1 MKRIKKIV
9 CPYCGSVAVLR
20 DGKYVYGDRTKGE
33 RLYVCSNYPNCDS
46 YVGVHKG
53 TSIPLGMLANS
64 ELRNKRIRAHKLF
77 DSIWKNKLMSKKEA
91 YRWMEYFMGV
101 SENDAHIG
109 KFSDYR
115 CEELMKKCKEILS
128 NNHIGVA

>member
-1 MKRIKKIV
+1 MKKPKKIV
-9 CPYCGSVAVLR
+9 CPYCGSIAVLR
-20 DGKYVYGDRTKGE
+20 DGEYVYSGRAKGE
-33 RLYVCSNYPNCDS
+33 KLYVCSMYPECNA

-53 TSIPLGMLANS
+53 TNIPLGTLANS

-91 YRWMEYFMGV
+91 YRWMEYSMGLIK
-101 SENDAHIG
+101 SDAHIA

-115 CEELMKKCKEILS
+115 CEELMKKCKEFLS
-128 NNHIGVA
+128 NNHISVA